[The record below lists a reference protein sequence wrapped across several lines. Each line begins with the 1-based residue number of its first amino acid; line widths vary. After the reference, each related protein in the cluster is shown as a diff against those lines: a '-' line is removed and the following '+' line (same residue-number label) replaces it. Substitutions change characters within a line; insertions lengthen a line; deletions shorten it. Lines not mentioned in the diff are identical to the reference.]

1 MSKTNVYREI
11 GKRYTNLYRH
21 VKHADSSFE
30 SSKLKNFEIE
40 QLRNSFIGPINEYEK
55 LKDDIFKKYSDLS
68 IQFENEYE
76 VARNDVINNFKNE
89 IAEQSSFNKKDALS
103 ILSLSFDFNF
113 QNETDLENIGED
125 FGIIEECILSLSAF
139 KKNKEML

>member
-1 MSKTNVYREI
+1 MNRTNVYREI

-30 SSKLKNFEIE
+30 ANRLRNFEIE

-68 IQFENEYE
+68 IKFENEYE
-76 VARNDVINNFKNE
+76 AARNDVINNFKNE
-89 IAEQSSFNKKDALS
+89 IAEQSSFNQKDALS

-113 QNETDLENIGED
+113 QNEKDFENIGED

-139 KKNKEML
+139 QKNKEML